1 VIAAPAPG
9 KLVLP
14 SEANMADELG
24 RWLVER
30 GLGGHAEAF
39 AANGVDWDIL
49 ADLSERDL
57 EALGL
62 SLGDRKRLLR
72 AIAALD
78 GAMPLQRRPAEA
90 GERRQITVMFVDLVD
105 STPLSERL
113 DPEEMHEVLR
123 GFHALCA
130 KAVEANGGHIAR
142 YMGDGILVYFGY
154 PQAHEDDA
162 ARAIHAGLGIV
173 ENLRAASRHPQQRAE
188 LRLQARIGI
197 YTGLVVVG
205 EVGAGPTRD
214 RDAVTGETPNI
225 ASRLQ
230 AEAQP
235 DTVVIGGATERL
247 VDGLFALEDMG
258 PRRLKGVSHDVHL
271 YRVLGESD
279 AVDRFDTRNRRG
291 MTPLVGRE
299 AELEMLR
306 HRWAQARDGEMR
318 CVLLGGE
325 AGIGKSRVLR
335 ALRDGMDESHE
346 YVPLFCSPYHLNSA
360 FWPVLDW
367 CRRTLC
373 PDLQIGPEAGR
384 VALAAAVFELGLD
397 MAETMP
403 LLEAFLE
410 LPGDGRYPPVDAAA
424 PFFKRQLIE
433 VLVKV
438 VAALARRRPTLLM
451 VEDAHWI
458 DPSSLEFLQQ
468 LQEQLPAARLLL
480 LVTARPEFRPG
491 WSYPQFVQINLDRLS
506 RRERMAMVE
515 RLVEGR
521 SLPALLLEEIVA
533 KTDGIPL
540 FVEELTK
547 AVLDGGVLRGTASH
561 EVGDTMQTAAIRDIP
576 DTLQGSLMARLDR
589 LDPEA
594 REVAQVGA
602 TIGRE
607 FPTRLLAR
615 LAGRPAAELD
625 AALARLAAAEIV
637 VPAPALSFAGTSHV
651 FRHTLIQE
659 AAYQS
664 LLLARRRQYHA
675 SLAEA
680 LETDF
685 PEIASTQP
693 EMIAQHWSAAQRV
706 DEAIDWWR
714 RAGERAAGRSAF
726 IEACA
731 HFQRGIDLAQRQ
743 PGANNERYSRTLPL
757 MLARGDAE
765 FKAATFPARS
775 TYLECARLAR
785 RENLPPLMV
794 AAALKYADSEV
805 YLSSPSK
812 TSVALLEDTLTAVG
826 EEETLDRCRLL
837 SQLGKALLSTGET
850 ERGREVLREARPMA
864 ERLDDWRSRYEILVS
879 DLMPNG
885 APPPSGARI
894 EERRR
899 ALASIWGIAEQFG
912 SILKVDA
919 LSRTGAGF
927 LEIGDIDEFERT
939 VRLQEEVALA
949 TRANF
954 DKWIVSNE
962 NAMRCIV
969 CGAFADAERSSLD
982 ALEALSGHDVE
993 FPLGVHGM
1001 QMFTIRREQGRL
1013 AEVVPLVKRFVSEN
1027 PDDAVWRPGLMVIA
1041 SDLGFRAQAERSFE
1055 GLAESGFA
1063 LPLDSKRTVTLAY
1076 LAEVCARLGDAARA
1090 ERIHGLLL
1098 PYRELAVVVPIH
1110 TICCGAA
1117 ARYLGMLSTAMGDW
1131 PSAERH
1137 FELALA
1143 LEQRMRAWPW
1153 LAHTRCEYAE
1163 MLLAR
1168 GRPHDRVRAE
1178 ELREMS
1184 LAAADRLGMGRLRQR
1199 ILSTNASV

>member
-1 VIAAPAPG
+1 
-9 KLVLP
+9 
-14 SEANMADELG
+14 MADELG

-30 GLGGHAEAF
+30 GLGTHAEAF

-49 ADLSERDL
+49 ADLSEKDL
-57 EALGL
+57 EGLGL

-78 GAMPLQRRPAEA
+78 DAPSLRRPAEA

-123 GFHALCA
+123 RFHVLCA
-130 KAVEANGGHIAR
+130 KAIEARGGHIAR

-162 ARAIHAGLGIV
+162 ARAVHAGLGILD
-173 ENLRAASRHPQQRAE
+173 NLRDSSQHPLPQAG
-188 LRLQARIGI
+188 LRLRARIGV

-205 EVGAGPTRD
+205 EVGAGPARD

-235 DTVVIGGATERL
+235 DTVVIGDATERL

-279 AVDRFDTRNRRG
+279 AVDRFDMRTRRG
-291 MTPLVGRE
+291 MTPLIGRE
-299 AELEMLR
+299 AELDMLR
-306 HRWAQARDGEMR
+306 RRWAQARDGEMR
-318 CVLLGGE
+318 CILLGGE

-335 ALRDGMDESHE
+335 ALRDGLGGEGYEHL
-346 YVPLFCSPYHLNSA
+346 PLFCSPYHLNSA

-373 PDLQIGPEAGR
+373 PDLLIGPDAGR
-384 VALAAAVFELGLD
+384 MALAAAVFELGLD
-397 MAETMP
+397 VAETMP
-403 LLEAFLE
+403 VLEAFLE
-410 LPGDGRYPPVDAAA
+410 LPGDGHHAPVDAAA
-424 PFFKRQLIE
+424 PFFKRLLIE
-433 VLVKV
+433 VLVKL
-438 VAALARRRPTLLM
+438 VAALARRRPTLLV

-458 DPSSLEFLQQ
+458 DPSTLEFLQQ
-468 LQEQLPAARLLL
+468 LQEQLRSARLLL
-480 LVTARPEFRPG
+480 LVTARPEFKPG

-521 SLPALLLEEIVA
+521 TLPALLLEEIVA

-547 AVLDGGVLRGTASH
+547 AVLDGDIPRSSGSHAIAETAR
-561 EVGDTMQTAAIRDIP
+561 TAAIRDIP

-594 REVAQVGA
+594 RELAQVGA

-607 FPTRLLAR
+607 FPTGLLAR
-615 LAGRPAAELD
+615 LAGRAAAELD
-625 AALARLAAAEIV
+625 APLSRLAAAEIV
-637 VPAPALSFAGTSHV
+637 VPAAAVSFAGTSYV
-651 FRHTLIQE
+651 FRHVLIQE

-675 SLAEA
+675 ALAEA
-680 LETDF
+680 LEADF

-693 EMIAQHWSAAQRV
+693 EMIAQHWTAAQRI

-743 PGANNERYSRTLPL
+743 PGADNARYSRALPL

-765 FKAATFPARS
+765 FKAATLPARG

-785 RENLPPLMV
+785 RENLPSLMV

-812 TSVALLEDTLTAVG
+812 TSVALLEETLAAVG

-850 ERGREVLREARPMA
+850 GRGQEVLRQARPMA

-885 APPPSGARI
+885 APPPSGAMV

-919 LSRTGAGF
+919 LSRSGAGF
-927 LEIGDIDEFERT
+927 LEIGDIDGFERA

-962 NAMRCIV
+962 NAMGCIV
-969 CGAFADAERSSLD
+969 HGAFAEAERASVE
-982 ALEALSGHDVE
+982 ALEALSSHDVE

-1027 PDDAVWRPGLMVIA
+1027 PDDAVWRPGLMLIA
-1041 SDLGFRAQAERSFE
+1041 SDLGFKAQAERSFE
-1055 GLAESGFA
+1055 ALAESGFA
-1063 LPLDSKRTVTLAY
+1063 LPLDSKRTVTLSY

-1090 ERIHGLLL
+1090 ERIHELLL
-1098 PYRELAVVVPIH
+1098 PYRDLAVVVPIH

-1131 PSAERH
+1131 STAEGH
-1137 FELALA
+1137 FEAALA
-1143 LEQRMRAWPW
+1143 LEERMKAWPW
-1153 LAHTRCEYAE
+1153 LAHTRCEYAAV
-1163 MLLAR
+1163 LLAR
-1168 GRPHDRVRAE
+1168 GRPQDRVRAG
-1178 ELREMS
+1178 ELRGMA
-1184 LAAADRLGMGRLRQR
+1184 LAAADRLGMARLRQR
-1199 ILSTNASV
+1199 ILSIDAPV